1 MQVDDAVQTTDLEYR
16 RVDGVSLLGR
26 LYRPAG
32 GARVP
37 VMIEVHGGGWTSG
50 DRLTNVLFHRALAAA
65 GVAVFAID
73 FRMPPV
79 AAYPA
84 ALEDVAFAI
93 RWLKANAADLDLV
106 PTAFGGIGT
115 SSGGH
120 LLLTTMMRPD
130 DHAPTDAALRAQSGG
145 LDFAIACWP
154 VADPLA
160 RYRMA
165 TAKGIS
171 NLVEAHHA
179 FWPDEAAMA
188 KANPQ
193 LILDRGE
200 AGKLPPLLFVQG
212 TADENVEHERADMFA
227 DSYRARGGVIELR
240 KYPGAPHMF
249 ITRDPQ
255 SEMGR
260 DGLATVIAFV
270 KQQAGLT

>member
-1 MQVDDAVQTTDLEYR
+1 MQVDDAVQANDIEYR
-16 RVDGVSLLGR
+16 HIDGLTLSGR

-32 GARVP
+32 GSRVP
-37 VMIEVHGGGWTSG
+37 VMIDVHGGGWTSG
-50 DRLTNVLFHRALAAA
+50 DRLNNTVIDRALAEA

-93 RWLKANAADLDLV
+93 RWLKANAAQLGLA

-120 LLLTTMMRPD
+120 LLLTTLLRPD
-130 DHAPTDAALRAQSGG
+130 DHAPADAALRDQSGS
-145 LDFAIACWP
+145 LEFAVTCWP

-160 RYRMA
+160 RYRMV

-171 NLVEAHHA
+171 NLINAHHA

-193 LILDRGE
+193 LVLDRGE
-200 AGKLPPLLFVQG
+200 AEHLPPLLMLQG

-227 DSYRARGGVIELR
+227 DSYRARGGQIDLH
-240 KYPGAPHMF
+240 KYPDAPHMF

-255 SEMGR
+255 SAVARE
-260 DGLATVIAFV
+260 GLATIIAFV
-270 KQQAGLT
+270 RRQTGLG

>member
-1 MQVDDAVQTTDLEYR
+1 MQVEASVETRDIEYR
-16 RVDGVSLLGR
+16 RVDGVTLLGR

-32 GARVP
+32 ASRVP

-50 DRLTNVLFHRALAAA
+50 DRLNNAAINQALAAA

-93 RWLKANAADLDLV
+93 RWLKANTAQLGLA

-120 LLLTTMMRPD
+120 LLLTTLLRPD
-130 DHAPTDAALRAQSGG
+130 DHAPADVGLRRQSGD
-145 LDFAIACWP
+145 LEFAITCWP

-160 RYRMA
+160 RYRMV

-171 NLVEAHHA
+171 NLIDAHRA
-179 FWPDEAAMA
+179 FWPDEAAME

-193 LILDRGE
+193 MMLDRGE
-200 AGKLPPLLFVQG
+200 AQYVPPLLMLQG
-212 TADENVEHERADMFA
+212 TADENVEHARADMFA
-227 DSYRARGGVIELR
+227 DSYRACGGHIELR
-240 KYPGAPHMF
+240 KYSGAPHMF

-255 SEMGR
+255 SAAARE
-260 DGLATVIAFV
+260 GLAAIIGFV
-270 KQQAGLT
+270 RKQTGLG